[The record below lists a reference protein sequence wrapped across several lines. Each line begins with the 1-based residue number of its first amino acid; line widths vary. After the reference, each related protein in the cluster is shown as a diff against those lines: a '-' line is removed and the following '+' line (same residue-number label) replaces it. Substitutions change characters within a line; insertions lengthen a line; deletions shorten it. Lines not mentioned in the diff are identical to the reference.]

1 MKHSNKTKTFL
12 LIALVFL
19 ISTVPSY
26 AALQDAAEDGPD
38 GPPAAPIDDYIVP
51 MIVVAIGI
59 ACMYFYKSTKNSA
72 ALITKL

>member
-1 MKHSNKTKTFL
+1 MKHVNKTKTFL
-12 LIALVFL
+12 LTALVFL

-26 AALQDAAEDGPD
+26 AALQNSAEDGPD
-38 GPPAAPIDDYIVP
+38 GPPAAPIDDYIIP